1 MSTAPVP
8 NGGFEHR
15 TSISLVR
22 IQTGWG
28 EAADIDFD
36 YNEKRVSVSLVSTD
50 TSGSRETGYHGAL
63 AEDELINKLTQT
75 MASEEFDEDSNYEV
89 IDIIVN
95 AGKEFFATIPPF
107 LIPTSF
113 QQQTLHS
120 IIYPETFYLTFRTVD
135 GNPTVTQVAAPER
148 LLNFCSEFQID
159 DSLPR
164 YSSED
169 IIVSKALIE
178 HGKVTKVVINGQ
190 DMLCK
195 AEENGIETT
204 SLLREIS
211 SLQTIRNANSGCI
224 RVPKLLGYV
233 KHPFDG
239 SIIGFLREWIPSSS
253 FGQSLK
259 DIKVDEAP
267 RELREKWAVQI
278 RQSLHE
284 LHRIGVFWGDGKPS
298 NIIIDDNNDLWLID
312 FGDGWTNGWTEE
324 MSVGT
329 LASDRQALEKILK
342 YLEVE

>member
-36 YNEKRVSVSLVSTD
+36 YNEKRVLVSLVSTD
-50 TSGSRETGYHGAL
+50 TSGSRKTGYHGAL
-63 AEDELINKLTQT
+63 AEDELINKLTQS

-107 LIPTSF
+107 LIPT
-113 QQQTLHS
+113 
-120 IIYPETFYLTFRTVD
+120 TVD

-148 LLNFCSEFQID
+148 LLNFSSEPQID
-159 DSLPR
+159 DSLPQ

-195 AEENGIETT
+195 AEENGIETA

-211 SLQTIRNANSGCI
+211 SLQTIRNANSGSI
-224 RVPKLLGYV
+224 RVPKSLGYV

-239 SIIGFLREWIPSSS
+239 SMIGFLREWIPSSS

-259 DIKVDEAP
+259 DIKVDEVS

-284 LHRIGVFWGDGKPS
+284 LHRIGVFWGMES
-298 NIIIDDNNDLWLID
+298 RAILLSMIIMI
-312 FGDGWTNGWTEE
+312 FG
-324 MSVGT
+324 
-329 LASDRQALEKILK
+329 
-342 YLEVE
+342 